1 VASGDW
7 GTVGGGRKNVAS
19 GIGSTVAGGG
29 TDGAN
34 TFSNTASGITSF
46 VGGGWNNTA
55 GGTLSVVVGGTSN
68 NASGTSAFIGGGD
81 AHTGSGLTSAIMG
94 GRRGTTRGLT
104 GYHVFPACYDPLGST
119 TGAAQA
125 ALLVLAKQ
133 TTDATATVITSDG
146 NAASTTNQVIL
157 PNNSAYAFR
166 GTVIANVTG
175 GGNTKAWA
183 IEGAIKRGA
192 NAASTALVG
201 TPTVTSAYADA
212 GASTWAIT
220 ATADTTNGGLAIT
233 FTGQASTT
241 IRCVAKLETVEV
253 TF

>member
-7 GTVGGGRKNVAS
+7 STVGGGRANTAS
-19 GIGSTVAGGG
+19 GIGAFIGGGG
-29 TDGAN
+29 TSGPN
-34 TFSNTASGITSF
+34 VFSNTASGTASVVVGGLSCSATGIGSF
-46 VGGGWNNTA
+46 VGGGYVNIAT
-55 GGTLSVVVGGTSN
+55 GQYSSIV
-68 NASGTSAFIGGGD
+68 SGA
-81 AHTGSGLTSAIMG
+81 
-94 GRRGTTRGLT
+94 RGFTRGIA
-104 GYHVFPACYDPLGST
+104 GSFVFSPVTPIADTSGIS
-119 TGAAQA
+119 QA
-125 ALLVLAKQ
+125 ALLVLARQ
-133 TTDATATVITSDG
+133 TTDATPTVLASDG
-146 NAASTTNQVIL
+146 NAVGSTNQVIL
-157 PNNSAYAFR
+157 PNNSAYAFK

-241 IRCVAKLETVEV
+241 IRVVAKLETTEV